1 MSNATQPQSAL
12 SMMQFI
18 YLWLPFVFDL
28 LITIVL
34 SQMNVEETNAN
45 IRKARGMSVERA
57 EELFEKASL

>member
-1 MSNATQPQSAL
+1 
-12 SMMQFI
+12 MMQFI
-18 YLWLPFVFDL
+18 YLWLPLVFDL